1 MIEIHRR
8 FDRFAASS
16 VRCLSEASSQRE
28 LADKRPVK
36 MPSMDFVFQ
45 TPVIYF
51 WFYLYVNTLEP
62 NHPQIKIQ
70 IVNKNPDTAAL
81 PKAAQTNITI
91 SVMRSLRQ
99 ILLSKE

>member
-36 MPSMDFVFQ
+36 TPSMDFVFQ
-45 TPVIYF
+45 TPIIYF
-51 WFYLYVNTLEP
+51 WFYLYVNNLLSYAL
-62 NHPQIKIQ
+62 QIKIYYNQ
-70 IVNKNPDTAAL
+70 KQDL
-81 PKAAQTNITI
+81 
-91 SVMRSLRQ
+91 
-99 ILLSKE
+99 

>member
-36 MPSMDFVFQ
+36 TPSMDFVFQ
-45 TPVIYF
+45 TPIIYF
-51 WFYLYVNTLEP
+51 WFYLYVNILLLYTL
-62 NHPQIKIQ
+62 QIKIYNTPDS
-70 IVNKNPDTAAL
+70 NK
-81 PKAAQTNITI
+81 QY
-91 SVMRSLRQ
+91 RQ
-99 ILLSKE
+99 HPRKWKSIIQNM

>member
-36 MPSMDFVFQ
+36 TPSMDFVFQ
-45 TPVIYF
+45 TPIIYF
-51 WFYLYVNTLEP
+51 WFYLYVNNLEP
-62 NHPQIKIQ
+62 IAPQIKIFLSTDFH
-70 IVNKNPDTAAL
+70 KFLNPIHRNAA
-81 PKAAQTNITI
+81 I
-91 SVMRSLRQ
+91 SISIFIGYL
-99 ILLSKE
+99 K